1 MASCGPRELLDPD
14 YLPGALK
21 SIPQGSVETLTTH
34 VLASSSSSSPRT
46 SSKGLPV
53 TPDAHF
59 MERAKLR
66 GRAHS
71 LRTSAGDA
79 TSLPLDSGLPLPL
92 SSFDE
97 AIEDVATA
105 MTGPPIAEPFELKIP
120 SGQSQGEPNEV
131 NYDFMAMAMS
141 MSTGLEGEIDFGL
154 GNGNGNEVGGGG
166 DYGFG
171 FDINNFSFDMGDFSA
186 LLGQQA
192 QAQGQGE
199 WDTRPEPSGSGYGV

>member
-1 MASCGPRELLDPD
+1 
-14 YLPGALK
+14 
-21 SIPQGSVETLTTH
+21 
-34 VLASSSSSSPRT
+34 
-46 SSKGLPV
+46 
-53 TPDAHF
+53 
-59 MERAKLR
+59 MEQAKLR

-79 TSLPLDSGLPLPL
+79 TSYTLDSSLPLPL

-97 AIEDVATA
+97 AVEDVAISTSMA
-105 MTGPPIAEPFELKIP
+105 GPSNINTTEMKAPP
-120 SGQSQGEPNEV
+120 SQVPDGPNEV

-154 GNGNGNEVGGGG
+154 GNGHDVGGGGG

-192 QAQGQGE
+192 QGQGQSE
-199 WDTRPEPSGSGYGV
+199 WDTKAGPGGSGYGV